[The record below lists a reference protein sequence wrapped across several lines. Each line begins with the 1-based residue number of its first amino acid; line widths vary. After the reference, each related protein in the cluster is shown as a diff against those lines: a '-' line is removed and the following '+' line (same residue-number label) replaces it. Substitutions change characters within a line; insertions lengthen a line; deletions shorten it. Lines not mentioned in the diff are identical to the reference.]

1 MKKFY
6 LLSYCTFLFFS
17 CDDGNEE
24 LGNTIANTKPFLEIH
39 NNTVWKLSEV
49 EEFGEYIFFYNSE
62 IEFLKTV
69 IQSVDAS
76 YVECNS
82 VKGEIVRNF
91 GPALIVDIPI
101 TNPPYGNNRV
111 SFSYFEDEDYIG
123 RTEGNYQDRYD
134 RVGGIS
140 YSEICD

>member
-17 CDDGNEE
+17 CDDGIEE
-24 LGNTIANTKPFLEIH
+24 LGNARANAKPFLEIH

-82 VKGEIVRNF
+82 VKGEIYRNF
-91 GPALIVDIPI
+91 GPALIVDIP
-101 TNPPYGNNRV
+101 NRV

>member
-24 LGNTIANTKPFLEIH
+24 LGDIIANTKRFLEIH
-39 NNTVWKLSEV
+39 HNTVWKLSEV
-49 EEFGEYIFFYNSE
+49 EEYIFFYNSE
-62 IEFLKTV
+62 TEFLKTV

-91 GPALIVDIPI
+91 SPALVVDMP
-101 TNPPYGNNRV
+101 NRV

>member
-1 MKKFY
+1 MKKLF

-17 CDDGNEE
+17 CDDGIEE
-24 LGNTIANTKPFLEIH
+24 LGNARANAKPFLEIH

-49 EEFGEYIFFYNSE
+49 EEFDEYIFFYNSE
-62 IEFLKTV
+62 TEFLKTV

-82 VKGEIVRNF
+82 VKGEIYRNF
-91 GPALIVDIPI
+91 GPALIVDIP
-101 TNPPYGNNRV
+101 NRV

>member
-1 MKKFY
+1 
-6 LLSYCTFLFFS
+6 
-17 CDDGNEE
+17 
-24 LGNTIANTKPFLEIH
+24 
-39 NNTVWKLSEV
+39 LSEV
-49 EEFGEYIFFYNSE
+49 EEFDEYIFFYNSE
-62 IEFLKTV
+62 TEFLKTV

-82 VKGEIVRNF
+82 IKGEIVRNF
-91 GPALIVDIPI
+91 GPALMVDIP
-101 TNPPYGNNRV
+101 NRV
-111 SFSYFEDEDYIG
+111 SFSYFEEEDYIG